1 MLGEPPSIVLWS
13 RGAISWL
20 WEATTTNPFSP
31 ATPRVVVGSLTLASW
46 SHYVPGWLEPFS
58 TILLLRSTDSAFSLQ
73 SAPSV
78 HLAIARWK
86 YNDTFL
92 QTAPG
97 LLTAPWLT
105 HFHQLRT
112 LSTSWRSI
120 QVLSP
125 SSLKN
130 DLPLVQSLHECSFGL
145 LFCFCR

>member
-1 MLGEPPSIVLWS
+1 MLGELPLIILRS
-13 RGAISWL
+13 RGTISWL
-20 WEATTTNPFSP
+20 WEARTANPFSP
-31 ATPRVVVGSLTLASW
+31 ATPRVVVGSLTLASR
-46 SHYVPGWLEPFS
+46 SHYVPGRLEPFS
-58 TILLLRSTDSAFSLQ
+58 TMLPLGSTDSAFSLQ

-78 HLAIARWK
+78 HVAIARWK
-86 YNDTFL
+86 YDNTFL

-130 DLPLVQSLHECSFGL
+130 DLLLVQSLHECSFGL